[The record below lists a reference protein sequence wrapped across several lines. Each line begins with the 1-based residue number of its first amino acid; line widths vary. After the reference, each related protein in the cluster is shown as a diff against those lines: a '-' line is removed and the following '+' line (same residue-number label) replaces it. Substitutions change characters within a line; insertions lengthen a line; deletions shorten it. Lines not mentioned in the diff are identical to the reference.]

1 MLQQVSD
8 ISFTALLLR
17 LVIDSLGL
25 TESMIMKL
33 KGRSHSGADLR
44 QRTVNVIVFN
54 ELNLCLRSVAD
65 TSIPMV

>member
-1 MLQQVSD
+1 M
-8 ISFTALLLR
+8 
-17 LVIDSLGL
+17 LVIDSIGL